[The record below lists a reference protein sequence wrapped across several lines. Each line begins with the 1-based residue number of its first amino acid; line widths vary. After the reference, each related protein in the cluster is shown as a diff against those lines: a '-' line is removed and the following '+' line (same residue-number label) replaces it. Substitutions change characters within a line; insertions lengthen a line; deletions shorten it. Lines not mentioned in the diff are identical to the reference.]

1 MVLTVTISI
10 NAYRK
15 LMQEEEARCWQ
26 TLAESAQLV
35 NQEVTVRIEDNIRLM
50 RLTASALSE
59 DVNSYELF
67 AGQIEQMQELTIF
80 ERIDIIYPDRTVWV
94 NGERFDLPFEKD
106 FDELSHR
113 GEYVTTRQADPK
125 TGSQSIYFMI
135 PVVSDG
141 ETTAVLSAMINCETL
156 AQYFQP
162 ETYGGQ
168 AYSAI
173 VDTRDGA
180 FLMDPWH
187 TTLGNAYEMTDRER
201 LDGYEQADP
210 AGAIRN
216 MQTGVTAFVSKTQ
229 GVNLYLYYTPVGI
242 YEWEQMLFVPEDV
255 VFAGMISLRRT
266 MLMLGTVE
274 LVLLAV
280 YFCWNIV
287 GMRRLMKSQ
296 LLAVHQLEISNTLL
310 ECVTE
315 LSSQQETD
323 DAIRG
328 LLAIIGRY
336 FDGDRSYIYEIEPN
350 SNVICNTYFYSIYP
364 SETKVRLEYFPLDV
378 MRLGW
383 SGFWDK
389 GVLYLKDLSSFEEEG
404 VVRVRK
410 ILEER
415 GVESLVV
422 VPLLSQGKA
431 IGFLGVDNPRQ
442 HGEDWVI
449 LRSLRFFVSSSME
462 TRQRQQELQRM
473 SHTDGLTGLYNRNRY
488 IQETERLERL
498 PMLSHVGVAFLDVNE
513 MKKCNDERGHNAGDQ
528 LLQTVARLLQQTFP
542 GQAYRIGGDEFVI
555 LSLGRS
561 EEEFDLSLRE
571 LLRLAA
577 EQTVSVS
584 CGSVWAA
591 ECSSIEALLR
601 QADQRMYSEKAR
613 YRQTTKRGR

>member
-1 MVLTVTISI
+1 MVLTVTISL
-10 NAYRK
+10 NAYQK

-50 RLTASALSE
+50 RLTAAALSE

-67 AGQIEQMQELTIF
+67 AGQIEQMQELTVF

-94 NGERFDLPFEKD
+94 MGKQYDLPPEKD
-106 FDELSHR
+106 FDELSYR
-113 GEYVTTRQADPK
+113 GEYVTTRQLDPK
-125 TGSQSIYFMI
+125 TGCESVYFMI

-141 ETTAVLSAMINCETL
+141 ETIAVLSAMINCEKL

-162 ETYGGQ
+162 ETYGGR

-187 TTLGNAYEMTDRER
+187 ETLGNAYEMTDRER
-201 LDGYEQADP
+201 LKGYEQSDP
-210 AGAIRN
+210 ASEIRTL
-216 MQTGVTAFVSKTQ
+216 QTGATAFVSKTQ

-266 MLMLGTVE
+266 MLMLGMVE
-274 LVLLAV
+274 LVLLAI

-323 DAIRG
+323 AAIRG

-336 FDGDRSYIYEIEPN
+336 FDGDRSYIYEIEPD
-350 SNVICNTYFYSIYP
+350 SNVISNTYFYSIYP
-364 SETKVRLEYFPLDV
+364 SETKLQLEYFPLDV
-378 MRLGW
+378 MNLSW
-383 SGFWDK
+383 AGFWDR
-389 GVLYLKDLSSFEEEG
+389 GVLYLEDLASFKEEG
-404 VVRVRK
+404 VARVRK
-410 ILEER
+410 VLEER
-415 GVESLVV
+415 GVKSLIV
-422 VPLLSQGKA
+422 VPLLSQGKP

-449 LRSLRFFVSSSME
+449 LKSLRFFVSSSME
-462 TRQRQQELQRM
+462 TRQRQKELQRM

-488 IQETERLERL
+488 IQETERLGQL
-498 PMLSHVGVAFLDVNE
+498 HMLNRVGVAFLDVNE
-513 MKKCNDERGHNAGDQ
+513 MKKRNDEQGHNAGDQ
-528 LLQTVARLLQQTFP
+528 LLQTVARLLMQIFP

-561 EEEFDLSLRE
+561 EEEFDLNLRA
-571 LLRLAA
+571 LLRLAEEHA
-577 EQTVSVS
+577 VSVS

-591 ECSSIEALLR
+591 ESSSIEVLLR
-601 QADQRMYSEKAR
+601 QADQRMYAEKAR
-613 YRQTTKRGR
+613 YRQTTKRGQ